1 MYNCIEI
8 DFLAMLVKALLEES
22 KLSDKQKMVIDLTI
36 AVLTE
41 FVKLQ
46 NSQIY
51 PATYK

>member
-22 KLSDKQKMVIDLTI
+22 KLSDKQKLVIDLTI

-46 NSQIY
+46 NSQRY